1 MCWVQIKF
9 NNVCLLIV
17 NAELHGYQRASD
29 VDPKCSFHCI
39 FVLFKNKAVSR
50 FQFEFVHTLK
60 SVQRDYWTHYLGK
73 TKQMSQITF
82 HIIVWLVWWLWDTIK
97 CGSSSTFMIME
108 MIHSSTT
115 VSVCL
120 RGLHV
125 RGVFSAHGLHLC
137 GLWFRTCCSWT
148 PPSAF
153 SQSRVWTTTPSRPCG
168 WWSGLG
174 HPHPHLYVPLRENL
188 TTETTLPPAGQQ
200 WALYLGKA
208 CQCRCINGSFREQ
221 NAARCF

>member
-1 MCWVQIKF
+1 
-9 NNVCLLIV
+9 
-17 NAELHGYQRASD
+17 
-29 VDPKCSFHCI
+29 
-39 FVLFKNKAVSR
+39 
-50 FQFEFVHTLK
+50 
-60 SVQRDYWTHYLGK
+60 
-73 TKQMSQITF
+73 MSQ
-82 HIIVWLVWWLWDTIK
+82 IIVWLVWWLWDTIK
-97 CGSSSTFMIME
+97 FGSSLTFMIMA

-153 SQSRVWTTTPSRPCG
+153 SQSRAWTTTPSRPCG

-174 HPHPHLYVPLRENL
+174 HPHPHLYAPLRENL

-200 WALYLGKA
+200 WALYLLKA
-208 CQCRCINGSFREQ
+208 CQCRCINGSFHEQ
-221 NAARCF
+221 MLPDVFNQQPPSSNIWLYYFRIIHILSVWFSL